1 MDGLLIDIIEYF
13 LFVSKVLLAIKL
25 FTNLKL
31 NWFRTLFP
39 LALTLILIGIH
50 QSIS

>member
-13 LFVSKVLLAIKL
+13 LFVSKVLLVIKV

-31 NWFRTLFP
+31 NWFRILSP

-50 QSIS
+50 QLIS